1 MGASDMGAPDMG
13 VPRADLTP
21 NGSIAI
27 ATTAKAA
34 DEAAVHA
41 SHPTL
46 GSQIGRA
53 LLQGALHD
61 LQLDLDLDDSAPPTS
76 TIYFSNATLLS
87 IGASR
92 ALIGLIGLRTSL
104 PQSSAAATAAQERG
118 GSADAHGAA
127 GGRGRA
133 GGAAARGEESIPSR
147 AQSVLPQDAFDVTS
161 DYSRLDHTPDEGDGG
176 DGRSRPEPLV
186 INQRL
191 AELAL
196 WVVDLERLQLETLAW
211 HRQLEPHRLKPPPS
225 HRPLGLEW
233 VRESWERTEQGV
245 RLTNQPLEE
254 HLAQGILSFSLD
266 QFNAFG
272 VDALSRDSFVMVDG
286 ERFVPATPRF
296 TANLRHSNATAL
308 IDGPATIYPSETRGW
323 IAATIDLT
331 VRSAGLT
338 SDLLAARLGALH
350 AMGLLA
356 LVSLTHRL
364 ARLLDTTARLI
375 ITPCGGC
382 GGCARVLGLYIRT
395 TLSLM
400 LLAGP
405 LALLLEL
412 IDKLANVSVPL
423 PVLLV
428 QRLFLSLVLLGVC
441 GVGRPSRA
449 HIYTP
454 ERQQHMQNKLL
465 HARDRF
471 ASRRRAGPS
480 PGR

>member
-1 MGASDMGAPDMG
+1 MASAGAQPS
-13 VPRADLTP
+13 
-21 NGSIAI
+21 NN
-27 ATTAKAA
+27 
-34 DEAAVHA
+34 
-41 SHPTL
+41 HPPVNFRL
-46 GSQIGRA
+46 R
-53 LLQGALHD
+53 
-61 LQLDLDLDDSAPPTS
+61 
-76 TIYFSNATLLS
+76 
-87 IGASR
+87 ASR
-92 ALIGLIGLRTSL
+92 DRA
-104 PQSSAAATAAQERG
+104 SA
-118 GSADAHGAA
+118 HY
-127 GGRGRA
+127 
-133 GGAAARGEESIPSR
+133 
-147 AQSVLPQDAFDVTS
+147 S
-161 DYSRLDHTPDEGDGG
+161 DH
-176 DGRSRPEPLV
+176 
-186 INQRL
+186 
-191 AELAL
+191 A
-196 WVVDLERLQLETLAW
+196 
-211 HRQLEPHRLKPPPS
+211 QLEPHHVNPPPKQ
-225 HRPLGLEW
+225 PLRLEW
-233 VRESWERTEQGV
+233 MRLNAASARASAKASSTIRREQGW
-245 RLTNQPLEE
+245 L
-254 HLAQGILSFSLD
+254 
-266 QFNAFG
+266 
-272 VDALSRDSFVMVDG
+272 
-286 ERFVPATPRF
+286 
-296 TANLRHSNATAL
+296 
-308 IDGPATIYPSETRGW
+308 
-323 IAATIDLT
+323 AATVDLT
-331 VRSAGLT
+331 VRSVRLT

-356 LVSLTHRL
+356 LVFLTHRL